1 MLDRPQAFIL
11 PAVPPGQVE
20 KGSTGS
26 GPAED
31 TRVYRCRPR
40 SEARMIKVNKSDRK
54 ELLSLLQQAVT
65 LQVQLYD
72 QLSAIE
78 ELTGHVT
85 GLDAW
90 VLREAGDWN
99 EPEHV
104 NLTDEAL
111 SHMLRVVKREK

>member
-1 MLDRPQAFIL
+1 
-11 PAVPPGQVE
+11 
-20 KGSTGS
+20 
-26 GPAED
+26 
-31 TRVYRCRPR
+31 
-40 SEARMIKVNKSDRK
+40 MIRVNKSDRQ

-90 VLREAGDWN
+90 VLREAADYDQPGY
-99 EPEHV
+99 V
-104 NLTDEAL
+104 NITYEQVNN
-111 SHMLRVVKREK
+111 MLQAVNREK

>member
-1 MLDRPQAFIL
+1 
-11 PAVPPGQVE
+11 
-20 KGSTGS
+20 
-26 GPAED
+26 
-31 TRVYRCRPR
+31 
-40 SEARMIKVNKSDRK
+40 MIRVNKSDRK

-90 VLREAGDWN
+90 VLREAADYDKPGY
-99 EPEHV
+99 V
-104 NLTDEAL
+104 NITNQQLN
-111 SHMLRVVKREK
+111 HMLLEVKREK